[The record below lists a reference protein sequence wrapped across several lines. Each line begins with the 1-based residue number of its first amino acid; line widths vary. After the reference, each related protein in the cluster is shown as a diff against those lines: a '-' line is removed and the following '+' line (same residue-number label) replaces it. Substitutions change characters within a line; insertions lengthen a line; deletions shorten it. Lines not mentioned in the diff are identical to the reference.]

1 MQTSRRERPPE
12 TLSWSI
18 MIDPNMEL
26 VSTVV
31 LATIER
37 ITADENDTG
46 AWAELQSAFT
56 VTKCDDEELE
66 LAIEVQELDELKRL
80 VEEWH
85 SAKRH
90 YPACDRDVLKRAM
103 KAFRKSLK
111 VTRLAAESSLSGGPL
126 SGGSDFTVV
135 GIMPPPRYP
144 KEVWNELARQ
154 KRLVTDGKGTFELP
168 PGG

>member
-1 MQTSRRERPPE
+1 
-12 TLSWSI
+12 

-26 VSTVV
+26 LSTVII
-31 LATIER
+31 ATIER
-37 ITADENDTG
+37 LAADDADTA

-66 LAIEVQELDELKRL
+66 LAIEVQEIDELKSF
-80 VEEWH
+80 VDQWH
-85 SAKRH
+85 NGKRH
-90 YPACDRDVLKRAM
+90 FPACDRDVLKRAM

-126 SGGSDFTVV
+126 SGGSDFTVI
-135 GIMPPPRYP
+135 GIQPPVRYP
-144 KEVWNELARQ
+144 MEVWNELARQ
-154 KRLVTDGKGTFELP
+154 NRLVTDGKGTFELP

>member
-1 MQTSRRERPPE
+1 
-12 TLSWSI
+12 

-31 LATIER
+31 LATIESV
-37 ITADENDTG
+37 TADASNTA
-46 AWAELQSAFT
+46 AWDELQSAFT
-56 VTKCDDEELE
+56 VTKCDDEELG
-66 LAIEVQELDELKRL
+66 LAIEMQDIDELNRL

-90 YPACDRDVLKRAM
+90 YPVCDRDVLKRAM
-103 KAFRKSLK
+103 KAYRKSLK
-111 VTRLAAESSLSGGPL
+111 VTRLAAETKLGGGPL
-126 SGGSDFTVV
+126 SGGSESTVV

-144 KEVWNELARQ
+144 KAVWYELARQ
-154 KRLVTDGKGTFELP
+154 KRLMTDGKGTFELP